1 MAKWLERKRFRYTFL
16 LVQNEM
22 LEVLA
27 LGIMRE
33 ITANIQMAGIYTI
46 MADET
51 ADISNT
57 EQLAV
62 CFRWI
67 DKNIEAHED
76 FVGLHP
82 LSRTT
87 A

>member
-1 MAKWLERKRFRYTFL
+1 
-16 LVQNEM
+16 
-22 LEVLA
+22 
-27 LGIMRE
+27 
-33 ITANIQMAGIYTI
+33 

-87 A
+87 ADSIVKVLKDVLRRMNLDVKDCRGRTVGLQQ